1 MPPRRIVI
9 DTGVLISASIWG
21 GVPREVL
28 RIAKES
34 CVLIFTQ
41 DTLLELTRVLSY
53 TKFDGYLNL
62 ETRLELARGF
72 SSMAEFATVMSP
84 IRECEDPNDDII
96 LEAAF
101 YGRADCVIASD
112 KKIAKMHPFRGI
124 SILSPLQYV
133 SEIRNIG

>member
-28 RIAKES
+28 RKAKES

-53 TKFDGYLNL
+53 TKFDAYLSL

-112 KKIAKMHPFRGI
+112 KKLPKCIHLEAFQFLAPYSMSAR
-124 SILSPLQYV
+124 
-133 SEIRNIG
+133 

>member
-1 MPPRRIVI
+1 MPRKRIVI
-9 DTGVLISASIWG
+9 DTGILISASIWG
-21 GVPREVL
+21 GVPREAL
-28 RIAKES
+28 RKAKED

-53 TKFDGYLNL
+53 SKFDAYLSL

-72 SSMAEFATVMSP
+72 SSIAEFAVVTEP

-101 YGRADCVIASD
+101 YGLADFVIASD
-112 KKIAKMHPFRGI
+112 KKIAKMHPFRRI
-124 SILSPLQYV
+124 PILSPAQYV
-133 SEIRNIG
+133 GANSAV